1 MRKQQPGLTCFKYF
15 ILLYHET
22 FLVPDPLVTN
32 LVILLLSETIL
43 MLETMTKITIPEKV
57 SWEVASVEPVSGVN
71 NVGI

>member
-1 MRKQQPGLTCFKYF
+1 M
-15 ILLYHET
+15 
-22 FLVPDPLVTN
+22 VPDPLVTN

-57 SWEVASVEPVSGVN
+57 SWEVATVEPVSGVN